1 MLRRRSASGVR
12 RSDSVVRLVMR
23 LRYTSDVPTAK
34 PAPKPGAAAPPP
46 RKQTLET
53 MRTPWNTM
61 EVVQIGA
68 RVDLDVEGA
77 TYATWHPE
85 HVLTGYSWD
94 GLAVGGLLRAA
105 GPPSSVLIL
114 GLGGGTVARQLRTFC
129 PDIRVVG
136 VEIDPG
142 VVDLARRHLHLA
154 EDIEVHVADAYDWL
168 ARSDDHFDVVI
179 DDLFLTGATDVVRS
193 RVPEGDT
200 LALLRRRVAPGGV
213 VVANLITDVGDHS
226 AVRRRAR
233 AAFRAAFP
241 VARVVRPP
249 RGLNEILVGGDDL
262 LPGAAL
268 KPYSARLVDVEDATL
283 FGALRVHRL

>member
-1 MLRRRSASGVR
+1 M
-12 RSDSVVRLVMR
+12 VVR
-23 LRYTSDVPTAK
+23 YTPGVSTAK
-34 PAPKPGAAAPPP
+34 PTPKPGIAPTPP
-46 RKQTLET
+46 RKQLKEALQ
-53 MRTPWNTM
+53 TPWNTM

-94 GLAVGGLLRAA
+94 GLAVGGLLRTA

-129 PDIRVVG
+129 PAIRVVG

-142 VVDLARRHLHLA
+142 VIELARRHLHLPD
-154 EDIEVHVADAYDWL
+154 DIEVHIADAYQWL
-168 ARSDDHFDVVI
+168 AHQDDRFDVVI

-200 LALLRRRVAPGGV
+200 LALLRQRVAPGGV

-233 AAFRAAFP
+233 AAFRAAF
-241 VARVVRPP
+241 ASTRVVRPP
-249 RGLNEILVGGDDL
+249 RGLNEILVGGDSVQ
-262 LPGAAL
+262 PGAAL
-268 KPYSARLVDVEDATL
+268 KAFAGALVDVEDAAL
-283 FGALRVHRL
+283 FEAIRVRKL

>member
-1 MLRRRSASGVR
+1 MTPGV
-12 RSDSVVRLVMR
+12 
-23 LRYTSDVPTAK
+23 
-34 PAPKPGAAAPPP
+34 APPPP
-46 RKQTLET
+46 RKRTRET

-61 EVVQIGA
+61 EVVEVGA

-77 TYATWHPE
+77 TYATWHPD

-94 GLAVGGLLRAA
+94 GLTVGGLLRAG
-105 GPPSSVLIL
+105 GPPASVLIL

-129 PDIRVVG
+129 PTIRVVG

-154 EDIEVHVADAYDWL
+154 GDIEVHVADAYDWL
-168 ARSDDHFDVVI
+168 ARSVDHFDVVI

-213 VVANLITDVGDHS
+213 VVANLITDVGEHR

-249 RGLNEILVGGDDL
+249 RGLNEILVGGDAV
-262 LPGAAL
+262 LPGTAL
-268 KPYSARLVDVEDATL
+268 RPFADRLADVEDVRL
-283 FGALRVHRL
+283 FQSIRVHKL

>member
-1 MLRRRSASGVR
+1 MG
-12 RSDSVVRLVMR
+12 
-23 LRYTSDVPTAK
+23 LRYTPGVPTAK
-34 PAPKPGAAAPPP
+34 PAPHPGVAPPPP
-46 RKQTLET
+46 RKQLLET

-77 TYATWHPE
+77 TYATWHPD

-94 GLAVGGLLRAA
+94 GLAVGGLLRA
-105 GPPSSVLIL
+105 GDPPSSVLIL

-142 VVDLARRHLHLA
+142 VVDLARRFLHLPD
-154 EDIEVHVADAYDWL
+154 DIEVHVADAYDWL
-168 ARSDDHFDVVI
+168 AQSDDHFDVVI

-200 LALLRRRVAPGGV
+200 LALLRRRVAPRGV

-226 AVRRRAR
+226 TVRRRAR

-241 VARVVRPP
+241 SARVVRPP
-249 RGLNEILVGGDDL
+249 RGLNEILVGGDDVL
-262 LPGAAL
+262 AGAAL
-268 KPYSARLVDVEDATL
+268 KPFAARLTDVEDDAL
-283 FGALRVHRL
+283 FEAIRVHKL